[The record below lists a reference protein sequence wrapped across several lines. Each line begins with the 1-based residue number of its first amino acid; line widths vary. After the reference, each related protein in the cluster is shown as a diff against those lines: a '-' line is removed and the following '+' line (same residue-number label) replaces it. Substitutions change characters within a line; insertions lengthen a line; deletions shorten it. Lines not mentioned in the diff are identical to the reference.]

1 MDLGFV
7 IVWNKLNFLKDMSLK
22 DFSLDGKKALIV
34 GARRNMG
41 KAFALGFAE
50 AGADVAIADWNVD
63 SGQLDQ
69 VAKEI
74 KSMGR
79 RSIALQA
86 DISQKKDVQKIVKK
100 VYDEFGA
107 IDILM
112 NVAVRYHPRSL
123 TDLDEESWD
132 KLTDINLKG
141 YWLTIQEVAPIM
153 IKQNSGSIINLSSRG
168 GLKAHA
174 DNSMG
179 NYAIMKAGI
188 TMMTKQYCR
197 YLGPHNI
204 RVNAIAPSLVE
215 WEEFPGQ
222 ENIKQT
228 DSSAKTEITEEEK
241 FKSWLTGPENLPLGR
256 VATFDEMANAAV
268 FLASDASS
276 YVTGTIL
283 NVDGGYM
290 A

>member
-1 MDLGFV
+1 MTLS
-7 IVWNKLNFLKDMSLK
+7 NFSLK
-22 DFSLDGKKALIV
+22 GKKALVV

-41 KAFALGFAE
+41 KAFALGLAE
-50 AGADVAIADWNVD
+50 AGADVAITDIEIE
-63 SGQLDQ
+63 SGQLHKVRD
-69 VAKEI
+69 EI
-74 KSMGR
+74 EAMGR
-79 RSIALQA
+79 KSIALKT
-86 DISQKKDVQKIVKK
+86 DISSKKEVKQLVSSVK
-100 VYDEFGA
+100 EEFGT

-112 NVAVRYHPRSL
+112 NVAVMYHHKSVL
-123 TDLDEESWD
+123 DLDEDSWER
-132 KLTDINLKG
+132 LTNVNLKG
-141 YWLTIQEVAPIM
+141 YWLTIQEVSPIM
-153 IKQNSGSIINLSSRG
+153 IKQKSGSIINLTSRG

-174 DNSMG
+174 DKAMG
-179 NYAIMKAGI
+179 NYAILKSGI
-188 TMMTKQYCR
+188 AMMTRQYCR

-222 ENIKQT
+222 ESRKKKR
-228 DSSAKTEITEEEK
+228 KTFKEEK
-241 FKSWLTGPENLPLGR
+241 KEVTETDKFEAWLTGPENIPLGR

-276 YVTGTIL
+276 YITGTIL

>member
-1 MDLGFV
+1 
-7 IVWNKLNFLKDMSLK
+7 MSLSS
-22 DFSLDGKKALIV
+22 FSLEGKKALVV

-41 KAFALGFAE
+41 KGFALGLAE
-50 AGADVAIADWNVD
+50 AGADVAVTDVNLE
-63 SGQLDQ
+63 SGQLQD
-69 VAKEI
+69 VADEI
-74 KSMGR
+74 KKMGR
-79 RSIALQA
+79 KSLALKA
-86 DISQKKDVQKIVKK
+86 DISSQEEVKK
-100 VYDEFGA
+100 LVENVVKEFGT

-112 NVAVRYHPRSL
+112 NVAVMYHPKSVI
-123 TDLDEESWD
+123 DLDEESWD
-132 KLTDINLKG
+132 KLTDVNLKG
-141 YWLTIQEVAPIM
+141 YWLMIQEVSPIM
-153 IKQNSGSIINLSSRG
+153 MNQKSGSIINLTSRG

-174 DNSMG
+174 DKMMG
-179 NYAIMKAGI
+179 NYAIVKSGI
-188 TMMTKQYCR
+188 AMMTRQYCR
-197 YLGPHNI
+197 YLGPYNV

-222 ENIKQT
+222 ENIKKNN
-228 DSSAKTEITEEEK
+228 SPPKKENREITDEEK
-241 FKSWLTGPENLPLGR
+241 FESWLTGPENLPLGR